1 MRYSKNPDLTGPGPA
16 GNNLNAKPPRC
27 KDYTQHF
34 SLRNLC
40 GFAALREIFLIC
52 IVGVS
57 SVSAQ
62 KIVVGSKFDAEGRI
76 LGEII
81 AQHLEHRG
89 LQVER
94 RLGLGATLICF
105 QALTNG
111 DIDVYPEYSGTIEQ
125 AILKLANRAALDELR
140 QQLQQ
145 QHRLELLEP
154 FGFNNTYAIVV
165 RRADAERLN
174 LKSIGDLNSVSDW
187 RYGFSNEFLNRPDG
201 WPGLAESYGL
211 RAIPKGIEHG
221 LIYRAIAENS
231 LDVIDVYSTDAN
243 IQRYDLVILQDDKKF
258 FPDYLAAP
266 LAREK
271 MPPAVK
277 QALNELAGTIAET
290 DMIALNAAATIDQK
304 DFADIARA
312 FLQKDR
318 PTKSMPETRA
328 QKIDWPAIF
337 RRSLVHLFL
346 TGFALLLAMLI
357 AIPAGVMVYR
367 SPSMS
372 RPLLYVVGLLQ
383 TIPSIALLAFMIPFF
398 GIGTTPAIVALFL
411 YALLPILRNTTAAL
425 FSVDPLLKKVS
436 LGMGLTTWQRLRHI
450 ELPLAAPT
458 ILAGIK
464 TAAVINVGT
473 ATLAAFIG
481 AGGLGEFIVT
491 GLALTNTRLVLHGA
505 IPAAILAI
513 VVEFIFEWLEKI
525 LIPKHLLQ
533 KTAE

>member
-1 MRYSKNPDLTGPGPA
+1 MRYLK
-16 GNNLNAKPPRC
+16 
-27 KDYTQHF
+27 
-34 SLRNLC
+34 
-40 GFAALREIFLIC
+40 IFLILSLAYC
-52 IVGVS
+52 S
-57 SVSAQ
+57 NSLAQ

-89 LQVER
+89 VQVER

-105 QALTNG
+105 QALRNG

-125 AILKLANRAALDELR
+125 AILKLANRATLDELR

-145 QHRLELLEP
+145 QYHLGLLAP

-165 RRADAERLN
+165 RRADADQLG
-174 LKSIGDLNSVSDW
+174 LKTIGDLNKAANL

-201 WPGLAESYGL
+201 WPGLAERYGL
-211 RAIPKGIEHG
+211 TASPKGIEHG
-221 LIYRAIAENS
+221 LIYKAIAENS

-243 IQRYDLVILQDDKKF
+243 IQRYDLVILQDTKKF

-266 LAREK
+266 LAREG
-271 MPPAVK
+271 MPLPVK
-277 QALNELAGTIAET
+277 QALNELAGTITET
-290 DMIALNAAATIDQK
+290 EMIALNAAATVEQK
-304 DFADIARA
+304 EFADIAQA
-312 FLQKDR
+312 FLQKG
-318 PTKSMPETRA
+318 MPSPEPNEARE
-328 QKIDWPAIF
+328 QEIDWSTIF
-337 RRSLVHLFL
+337 RRSLTHLFL
-346 TGFALLLAMLI
+346 TGIALILAMLI
-357 AIPAGVMVYR
+357 AIPGGVMVYR
-367 SPSMS
+367 LPSVS

-411 YALLPILRNTTAAL
+411 YALLPILRNTVAAL

-436 LGMGLTTWQRLRHI
+436 LGMGLTPWQRLRHI
-450 ELPLAAPT
+450 ELPLATPT

-505 IPAAILAI
+505 IPAAILAV
-513 VVEFIFEWLEKI
+513 VVEFVFELLEKF

-533 KTAE
+533 KATE